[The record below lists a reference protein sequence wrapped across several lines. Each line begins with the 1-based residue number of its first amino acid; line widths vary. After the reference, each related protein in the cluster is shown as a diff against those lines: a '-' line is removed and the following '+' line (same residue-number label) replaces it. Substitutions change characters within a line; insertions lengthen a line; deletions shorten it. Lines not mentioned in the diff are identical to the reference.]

1 MFKKI
6 NKTINLLCK
15 LQNNSPRVPL
25 VTIFKLLLKLHLDYR
40 DILYD
45 EAFNNFLH
53 EKLELIQ
60 YNAVLAI
67 TRTIRGSSREKLYQG
82 LDFESLQQWR
92 RYRRLC
98 FILKIIKNQST
109 KYLFELIPTA
119 RQACI
124 TRHKNSVP
132 LYNVKHYCLGNSFF
146 PSTVTE

>member
-15 LQNNSPRVPL
+15 LQNNLPRVPL
-25 VTIFKLLLKLHLDYR
+25 VTIFKLLVRPHLHYR

-45 EAFNNFLH
+45 ETFNNSFH
-53 EKLELIQ
+53 ERLELIQ

-82 LDFESLQQWR
+82 LDFESLQEWR
-92 RYRRLC
+92 WYRRLC
-98 FILKIIKNQST
+98 FFFKIIKNQSP

-119 RQACI
+119 RQVYI

-146 PSTVTE
+146 P